1 MSYAL
6 LSNSNK
12 LVEDKSESLTKISFR
27 VTYFFL
33 LFAFVISAVSSF
45 LVNNATMR
53 AVLIIEA
60 VISGVA
66 AFVYSQYFALVNAQ
80 EQNKFAGWMQMEKLR
95 YIDWSITTP
104 LMLCS
109 LSLVLGMASGVDVD
123 ALFLMGIALL
133 DWIMLYF
140 GFLGETKKMSHSAAM
155 FAGFIPLTVIFYLLY
170 DKFVKV
176 GIDRVSKMVLGVYVT
191 VWSLYGVVY
200 MLDEK
205 TKTIAFNILD
215 CVAKP
220 FLALGLS
227 GYFLSKSSL

>member
-1 MSYAL
+1 
-6 LSNSNK
+6 
-12 LVEDKSESLTKISFR
+12 VEDKSESLTKTTFR

-33 LFAFVISAVSSF
+33 LLAFVVSLVSSF

-53 AVLIIEA
+53 TVLIIEA

-66 AFVYSQYFALVNAQ
+66 AFVYSQYFAILQDQ
-80 EQNKFAGWMQMEKLR
+80 EKNKFAGWLHMEKMR

-123 ALFLMGIALL
+123 AMFLMGIALL
-133 DWIMLYF
+133 DWVMLYF
-140 GFLGETKKMSHSAAM
+140 GFLGETKKIGHTAAM

-170 DKFVKV
+170 EKFVKA
-176 GIDRVSKMVLGVYVT
+176 GIDKASKMMLGVYVT
-191 VWSLYGVVY
+191 VWTLYGVVY

-205 TKTIAFNILD
+205 TKNVAFNILD
-215 CVAKP
+215 CIAKP
-220 FLALGLS
+220 FVALGLS
-227 GYFLSKSSL
+227 GYFLSKSSDFFAK